1 MSLVISDE
9 LVQASGLSE
18 VELLQEVVLL
28 LYQREKIS
36 LGKASRILG
45 ISQLDFQALL
55 TSHNLYIHYDVNDLH
70 EDMQNLQELGL
81 L

>member
-36 LGKASRILG
+36 LGKSSRILG

-70 EDMQNLQELGL
+70 EDVQNLQELGL

>member
-36 LGKASRILG
+36 LGKASHILG

-70 EDMQNLQELGL
+70 EDGQNLQELGL

>member
-18 VELLQEVVLL
+18 VELLQELVLL

-45 ISQLDFQALL
+45 ISQLDFQSLL
-55 TSHNLYIHYDVNDLH
+55 TNHNLYIHYDVNDLH
-70 EDMQNLQELGL
+70 EDVQNLQELGL

>member
-18 VELLQEVVLL
+18 VELFQEVVLL

>member
-18 VELLQEVVLL
+18 VELL
-28 LYQREKIS
+28 
-36 LGKASRILG
+36 
-45 ISQLDFQALL
+45 
-55 TSHNLYIHYDVNDLH
+55 YIHYDVNDLH
-70 EDMQNLQELGL
+70 EDVQNLQELGL

>member
-18 VELLQEVVLL
+18 VELLQEIVLL

-70 EDMQNLQELGL
+70 EDVQNLQELGL

>member
-18 VELLQEVVLL
+18 LELFQEVVLL

-36 LGKASRILG
+36 LGKASRILSL
-45 ISQLDFQALL
+45 SQLDFQALL

-70 EDMQNLQELGL
+70 EDVQNLKELGL

>member
-18 VELLQEVVLL
+18 VELFQEVVLL

-55 TSHNLYIHYDVNDLH
+55 TSHNLYIHYDVNDLY
-70 EDMQNLQELGL
+70 EDVRNLQELGL

>member
-1 MSLVISDE
+1 MSLVIPDE

-18 VELLQEVVLL
+18 AELLQEVVLI

-36 LGKASRILG
+36 LSKASRILG
-45 ISQLDFQALL
+45 ISQLDFQSLL
-55 TSHNLYIHYDVNDLH
+55 ASHNLYINYDVNDLH
-70 EDMQNLQELGL
+70 EDVQNLQELGL

>member
-36 LGKASRILG
+36 LGKASRVLG

-70 EDMQNLQELGL
+70 EDVQNLQELGL

>member
-45 ISQLDFQALL
+45 ISQLDLQALL

-70 EDMQNLQELGL
+70 EDVQNLQELGL